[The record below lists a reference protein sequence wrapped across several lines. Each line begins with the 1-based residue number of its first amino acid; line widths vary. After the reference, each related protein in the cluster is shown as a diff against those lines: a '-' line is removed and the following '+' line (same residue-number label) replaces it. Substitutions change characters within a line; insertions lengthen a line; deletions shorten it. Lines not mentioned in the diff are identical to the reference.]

1 MNVFYCYTSGLSFNE
16 EFLLRLLKFLQELGP
31 DGGLNLIL
39 NFVSSEHGKISTSIQ
54 SLLILFCDCCS
65 HLLPWVFIYICNLL
79 LLSNDVC
86 IELIYPGGLVD
97 VMINWFLYWL
107 MDFRSLVDDF
117 EMYDQQKP
125 FSLEDLTALSGFLNT
140 LTYKLLWNKST
151 NKREIFI
158 HLKSSISKYFLNFSF
173 FSFYSRCESLFC
185 FISFTIASYLPV
197 KWLLRSISFHSLSST
212 LY

>member
-1 MNVFYCYTSGLSFNE
+1 
-16 EFLLRLLKFLQELGP
+16 
-31 DGGLNLIL
+31 
-39 NFVSSEHGKISTSIQ
+39 
-54 SLLILFCDCCS
+54 
-65 HLLPWVFIYICNLL
+65 
-79 LLSNDVC
+79 
-86 IELIYPGGLVD
+86 
-97 VMINWFLYWL
+97 

-158 HLKSSISKYFLNFSF
+158 HLKLSISKYILNFSF

-197 KWLLRSISFHSLSST
+197 KCLLRSISFHSLSST
-212 LY
+212 LYQFYLPHLISFLSSHFPSDSFLFNLVHFHPSLYIQLLYCSWHYMIVIVKLISLHRVKFSALFLNYSLI